1 MGISIIIIWNNTNLE
16 YLNNILFKISQ
27 TVIVKHE
34 IIIVC
39 TQDIKIDEL
48 NNCKI
53 VFSEKKLLSELYN
66 EGISV
71 CSNEYI
77 WFFNPEK
84 PFLGLVN
91 FNGSKNYDLYQYK
104 VDSKISTMPSK
115 FVDYI
120 KYRDYPCCSLLD
132 AFLIAEFEGIV

>member
-77 WFFNPEK
+77 
-84 PFLGLVN
+84 
-91 FNGSKNYDLYQYK
+91 
-104 VDSKISTMPSK
+104 
-115 FVDYI
+115 
-120 KYRDYPCCSLLD
+120 
-132 AFLIAEFEGIV
+132 

>member
-48 NNCKI
+48 KDK
-53 VFSEKKLLSELYN
+53 VLEVLN
-66 EGISV
+66 E
-71 CSNEYI
+71 
-77 WFFNPEK
+77 
-84 PFLGLVN
+84 
-91 FNGSKNYDLYQYK
+91 
-104 VDSKISTMPSK
+104 T
-115 FVDYI
+115 
-120 KYRDYPCCSLLD
+120 
-132 AFLIAEFEGIV
+132 A